1 MTTPTLPQATPA
13 TPMPGRLTA
22 DAPAQALMATARQLR
37 QTAATGQARGLLR
50 GKNIGLL
57 CERPDGPEAVR
68 FQLAAAELG
77 ATVARILP
85 SLAALESDQQVTDT
99 ARVLGRLYDALECQG
114 LPAPLVQ
121 QLQRSAGVPVFGGL
135 GELGHPIDAL
145 ATAWAAGEPPLTP
158 EAARRYLLQAV
169 LVQGIT

>member
-1 MTTPTLPQATPA
+1 MTTPKLPQADKARPPPA
-13 TPMPGRLTA
+13 ALAA
-22 DAPAQALMATARQLR
+22 DVPAQALIATARRLR
-37 QTAATGQARGLLR
+37 QAAAAGQARSQLR

-85 SLAALESDQQVTDT
+85 SLAALESEQQVADT

-114 LPAPLVQ
+114 LAAPLVQ
-121 QLQRSAGVPVFGGL
+121 QLQRGAGVPVFGGL

-145 ATAWAAGEPPLTP
+145 ATAWAADEPPLTP

-169 LVQGIT
+169 LVQGMA

>member
-1 MTTPTLPQATPA
+1 MTTPITPQATPA
-13 TPMPGRLTA
+13 HPLPSLLSGKALIASARRLR
-22 DAPAQALMATARQLR
+22 DAASA
-37 QTAATGQARGLLR
+37 GQVRGLLR

-85 SLAALESDQQVTDT
+85 SLAALESEQQVADT

-114 LPAPLVQ
+114 LAPALVQ
-121 QLQRSAGVPVFGGL
+121 QLQREAGVPVFDGL
-135 GELGHPIDAL
+135 GEVGHPIDAL
-145 ATAWAAGEPPLTP
+145 ATAWSADEPSLAP
-158 EAARRYLLQAV
+158 EAARRYLLQAS
-169 LVQGIT
+169 LMQGMA

>member
-1 MTTPTLPQATPA
+1 MTTPLTPQAAPA
-13 TPMPGRLTA
+13 TPLPNLLWGKALIASARRL
-22 DAPAQALMATARQLR
+22 RE
-37 QTAATGQARGLLR
+37 AAAAGQARSLLR

-85 SLAALESDQQVTDT
+85 SLAALESEQQVADT

-114 LPAPLVQ
+114 LAPALVQ
-121 QLQRSAGVPVFGGL
+121 QLQRDAGVPVFGGL

-145 ATAWAAGEPPLTP
+145 AAAWSAEEPPLAP
-158 EAARRYLLQAV
+158 EAARRYLLQAS
-169 LVQGIT
+169 LMQGIA

>member
-1 MTTPTLPQATPA
+1 MI
-13 TPMPGRLTA
+13 
-22 DAPAQALMATARQLR
+22 ATARRLSQ
-37 QTAATGQARGLLR
+37 AAAIGQVRSLLR

-85 SLAALESDQQVTDT
+85 SLAALESEQQVADT
-99 ARVLGRLYDALECQG
+99 ARVLGRLYDAVECQG
-114 LPAPLVQ
+114 LAAALVQ
-121 QLQRSAGVPVFGGL
+121 QLQRGAGVPVFCGL

-145 ATAWAAGEPPLTP
+145 ASAWATDEPPLAP

-169 LVQGIT
+169 LVQAIA

>member
-1 MTTPTLPQATPA
+1 MTTPSLPQAA
-13 TPMPGRLTA
+13 TAGQPPGPLLPT
-22 DAPAQALMATARQLR
+22 QALMATARRLR
-37 QTAATGQARGLLR
+37 QAAATGQARSLLR

-85 SLAALESDQQVTDT
+85 SLAALDSKQQVADT

-114 LPAPLVQ
+114 LALSLVQ
-121 QLQRSAGVPVFGGL
+121 QLQRDAGVPVFGGL
-135 GELGHPIDAL
+135 GEVGHPIDAL
-145 ATAWAAGEPPLTP
+145 AQAWAADEPPLTP
-158 EAARRYLLQAV
+158 EAARRYLLQAA
-169 LVQGIT
+169 LLQCIG

>member
-1 MTTPTLPQATPA
+1 MTTPSLPQA
-13 TPMPGRLTA
+13 
-22 DAPAQALMATARQLR
+22 AQATQSTGMLPARALIASARQLR
-37 QTAATGQARGLLR
+37 EAAAGGQARSLLR

-85 SLAALESDQQVTDT
+85 SLAALESEQQVADT

-114 LPAPLVQ
+114 LAPALVQ
-121 QLQRSAGVPVFGGL
+121 QLQRNAGVPVFGGL
-135 GELGHPIDAL
+135 GEVGHPIDAL
-145 ATAWAAGEPPLTP
+145 AAAWSAEEPPLAP
-158 EAARRYLLQAV
+158 EAARRYLLQAA
-169 LVQGIT
+169 LVQGIG